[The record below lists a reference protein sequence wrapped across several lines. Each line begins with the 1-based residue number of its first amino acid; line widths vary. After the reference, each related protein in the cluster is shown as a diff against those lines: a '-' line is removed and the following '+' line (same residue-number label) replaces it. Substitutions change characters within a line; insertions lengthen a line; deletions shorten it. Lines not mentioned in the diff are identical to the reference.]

1 MCNTDLKT
9 LGYKIKD
16 KRKSLEISLN
26 KMSNDLYG
34 TRGWVNYLSKIEK
47 GEKDVQYTSLLK
59 ILKYLK
65 IKTWK
70 I

>member
-1 MCNTDLKT
+1 MCNTDLET
-9 LGYKIKD
+9 LGFRLKE
-16 KRKSLEISLN
+16 KRKSLGISLN

-34 TRGWVNYLSKIEK
+34 TRGWVNYLSAIEK
-47 GEKDVQYTSLLK
+47 GKKDLQYTSLLK